1 MTKAGLTASRSRLCF
16 LALVFAS
23 ISVPG
28 CGGSSTSD
36 SIRWEATIDTI
47 GDTIIVRTVSGD
59 EWGRPMKLVPE
70 IEIGVLEGAEEYM
83 FGDVEALAVGLGGT
97 IYILDGH
104 GPVLRY
110 YDAEGAW
117 LSDIGRDGGGP
128 GEYANPDGG
137 LLVLANGNLALR
149 DPGNARISIYS
160 PGGAYLESWPFPT
173 PLGTSIQLRTDP
185 ASLLLTLAVTDFTD
199 AAGERVYGLARFEA
213 HGAGVDTLLP
223 PTWGFQPR
231 IISVERNVDDRR
243 SGMSTGVPYAPSVR
257 WTYSPLGYFVAGLST
272 DYRIDLCRNDA
283 PVLRIEKHW
292 EPVPVN
298 SEEAELLKRQ
308 LTLMFRRF
316 SPNWTWNGPPI
327 PATKPPFQKIFVGV
341 GGRIW
346 VQLHTASVAE
356 LSKEEARAEEEA
368 AGFPTNR
375 FEEPLAFDVF
385 EQDGRYLGR
394 VEVPEG
400 FQVSPEPVFNGES
413 VWAVSEDD
421 LGVQRVARFRLA
433 PTGVRIGNGQRP

>member
-1 MTKAGLTASRSRLCF
+1 
-16 LALVFAS
+16 
-23 ISVPG
+23 
-28 CGGSSTSD
+28 
-36 SIRWEATIDTI
+36 
-47 GDTIIVRTVSGD
+47 
-59 EWGRPMKLVPE
+59 MKLVPE

-104 GPVLRY
+104 GPVLRS

-173 PLGTSIQLRTDP
+173 PLGTSDQLRTDP
-185 ASLLLTLAVTDFTD
+185 AGRLLTLAVTDFED
-199 AAGERVYGLARFEA
+199 AAGERVWGLTRFET

-223 PTWGFQPR
+223 PVWDFQPR
-231 IISVERNVDDRR
+231 IVSVERNADENRP
-243 SGMSTGVPYAPSVR
+243 GMSTRVPYSASVR
-257 WTYSPLGYFVAGLST
+257 WTYSPRGYFVAGLST
-272 DYRIDLCRNDA
+272 DYRIDLHRDEE
-283 PVLRIEKHW
+283 PVLRIEKEW
-292 EPVPVN
+292 EPVPVD
-298 SEEAELLKRQ
+298 SEEAQVLERQ

-316 SPNWTWNGPPI
+316 SPGWSWNGPPI
-327 PATKPPFQKIFVGV
+327 PTTKPPFQEIFVGV
-341 GGRIW
+341 GDRIW
-346 VQLHTASVAE
+346 VQLHTASVAALTE
-356 LSKEEARAEEEA
+356 EEARAEEEA

-385 EQDGRYLGR
+385 EPDGRYLGR
-394 VEVPEG
+394 VEGPEG
-400 FQVSPEPVFNGES
+400 FQVSPEPVFNGAS
-413 VWAVSEDD
+413 VWAVTEDD

-433 PTGVRIGNGQRP
+433 PTDVSIGNGQRP

>member
-1 MTKAGLTASRSRLCF
+1 M
-16 LALVFAS
+16 
-23 ISVPG
+23 
-28 CGGSSTSD
+28 
-36 SIRWEATIDTI
+36 
-47 GDTIIVRTVSGD
+47 
-59 EWGRPMKLVPE
+59 
-70 IEIGVLEGAEEYM
+70 
-83 FGDVEALAVGLGGT
+83 
-97 IYILDGH
+97 
-104 GPVLRY
+104 
-110 YDAEGAW
+110 
-117 LSDIGRDGGGP
+117 
-128 GEYANPDGG
+128 
-137 LLVLANGNLALR
+137 
-149 DPGNARISIYS
+149 
-160 PGGAYLESWPFPT
+160 
-173 PLGTSIQLRTDP
+173 
-185 ASLLLTLAVTDFTD
+185 
-199 AAGERVYGLARFEA
+199 
-213 HGAGVDTLLP
+213 
-223 PTWGFQPR
+223 
-231 IISVERNVDDRR
+231 
-243 SGMSTGVPYAPSVR
+243 
-257 WTYSPLGYFVAGLST
+257 
-272 DYRIDLCRNDA
+272 
-283 PVLRIEKHW
+283 
-292 EPVPVN
+292 N
-298 SEEAELLKRQ
+298 SEEAELLERQ

-368 AGFPTNR
+368 AGFPANR